1 MLKTHLLIETDST
14 YFQLSTIEKKEIK
27 RARSAPLLASTVE
40 KEDRAL
46 HPYGQNLLFVY
57 VLLIWS
63 CSTYLIILEAAES
76 R

>member
-1 MLKTHLLIETDST
+1 
-14 YFQLSTIEKKEIK
+14 
-27 RARSAPLLASTVE
+27 VE